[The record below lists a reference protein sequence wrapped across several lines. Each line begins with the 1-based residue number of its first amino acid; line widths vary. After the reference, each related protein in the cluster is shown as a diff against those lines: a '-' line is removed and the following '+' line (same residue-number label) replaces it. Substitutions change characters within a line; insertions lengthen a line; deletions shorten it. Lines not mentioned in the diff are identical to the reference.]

1 MWAGQLGGLGVTEA
15 SVCAR
20 LPHLDARGEVLS
32 GTSGNQRRKWPRE
45 RRGSGGFPRP
55 GAGRDGGQ
63 VSGLLKGSMQKG
75 SEKGAGEHSWEP
87 VPLATLGPGLGSQS
101 VLQGALQEGGE
112 REGLEL
118 PGGAWPE
125 QDGSLVGTSRWL
137 VPSVGGARE
146 RRTPSPAGV
155 LASTPCPVPS
165 PSAGQR
171 DLCLCRQRDALR
183 PGLAEH
189 LGRDPELPGAGQ
201 AAAAP
206 ALAAAGAVG
215 AGPGG
220 GREPTLPWAAVSTG

>member
-1 MWAGQLGGLGVTEA
+1 MPGERCCLEQVETSAGNGPG
-15 SVCAR
+15 
-20 LPHLDARGEVLS
+20 RGEAVGGSLGQVQGETGAKCQGCS
-32 GTSGNQRRKWPRE
+32 KAAC
-45 RRGSGGFPRP
+45 RRGPRKEQESTAGSPYPLPPWDRGWGARACCRGPCRKVESGRAWSFQVELGQSKT
-55 GAGRDGGQ
+55 GRW
-63 VSGLLKGSMQKG
+63 
-75 SEKGAGEHSWEP
+75 WEP
-87 VPLATLGPGLGSQS
+87 VAGWCP
-101 VLQGALQEGGE
+101 
-112 REGLEL
+112 
-118 PGGAWPE
+118 AW
-125 QDGSLVGTSRWL
+125 
-137 VPSVGGARE
+137 GGARE

-220 GREPTLPWAAVSTG
+220 GREPTLPWAAVGTG

>member
-1 MWAGQLGGLGVTEA
+1 MPGERCCLEQVETSAGNGPG
-15 SVCAR
+15 
-20 LPHLDARGEVLS
+20 RGEAVGGSLGQVQGETGAKCQGCS
-32 GTSGNQRRKWPRE
+32 KAAC
-45 RRGSGGFPRP
+45 RRGPRKEQESTAGSPYPLPPWDRGRGARACCRGPCRKVESGRAWSFQVELGQSKT
-55 GAGRDGGQ
+55 GRW
-63 VSGLLKGSMQKG
+63 
-75 SEKGAGEHSWEP
+75 WEP
-87 VPLATLGPGLGSQS
+87 AAGWCP
-101 VLQGALQEGGE
+101 
-112 REGLEL
+112 
-118 PGGAWPE
+118 AW
-125 QDGSLVGTSRWL
+125 
-137 VPSVGGARE
+137 GGARE

-220 GREPTLPWAAVSTG
+220 GREPTLPWAAVGTG